1 MCYDLQFLSIIIQI
15 LLGTILQIL
24 LDAHGQQWNLR
35 KFASFS
41 CQLQVNAAR
50 MSHFLDAEI
59 FASFIAVHV
68 RIDIVGQASLDE

>member
-50 MSHFLDAEI
+50 MSHFLDAE
-59 FASFIAVHV
+59 SFIAVHV